1 MFVSSAFFVVA
12 RSVGERWRVG
22 KQMRCSSQRN
32 AGDQV
37 AAGLAGF
44 LALCGFA
51 WTGFRSVAGLILSG
65 RPALAEG
72 SGSGAL
78 KNARQGADSS
88 ALCRIMQTVT
98 RSTSGISGPHS
109 RNASGEHACC
119 SSGVYARPAVGSIE
133 TENAVASSSA
143 DWKFLNRTADM
154 DPPKTFMRELWV
166 NAGGLASRRCE
177 AAGSQ
182 PPIRPLKR

>member
-1 MFVSSAFFVVA
+1 M
-12 RSVGERWRVG
+12 
-22 KQMRCSSQRN
+22 
-32 AGDQV
+32 
-37 AAGLAGF
+37 
-44 LALCGFA
+44 
-51 WTGFRSVAGLILSG
+51 LSG
-65 RPALAEG
+65 RPALAAG
-72 SGSGAL
+72 SGSEGL
-78 KNARQGADSS
+78 KNARQGGDSS

-154 DPPKTFMRELWV
+154 NPPKNVMRELWV
-166 NAGGLASRRCE
+166 NAGGLASRRCG
-177 AAGSQ
+177 AAALSQ
-182 PPIRPLKR
+182 PSIQLSKRWPCKDLP

>member
-1 MFVSSAFFVVA
+1 MVCPTLISVSLVPGPYCFWASAGSASKVSAAATRMVWRTDMFVSSAFFVVA

-65 RPALAEG
+65 RPALAE
-72 SGSGAL
+72 
-78 KNARQGADSS
+78 
-88 ALCRIMQTVT
+88 
-98 RSTSGISGPHS
+98 
-109 RNASGEHACC
+109 
-119 SSGVYARPAVGSIE
+119 
-133 TENAVASSSA
+133 
-143 DWKFLNRTADM
+143 
-154 DPPKTFMRELWV
+154 
-166 NAGGLASRRCE
+166 
-177 AAGSQ
+177 
-182 PPIRPLKR
+182 